1 MLRAV
6 ETALAGYSDRARDIS
21 RVATKISA
29 PDQDQVT
36 NMVDLMVN
44 QRAAEAALQVARV
57 ADEAA
62 QSLIHVIA

>member
-6 ETALAGYSDRARDIS
+6 ETALAGYADRARDIS
-21 RVATKISA
+21 RVAAKIAA
-29 PDQDQVT
+29 PDQDQVS
-36 NMVDLMVN
+36 NMVDLMAN